1 VTVTAMLT
9 EVRAAL
15 ERARAMQTWLEVAAA
30 CDCART
36 DECALF
42 PPSGDEP
49 VWLAIVHVPAGSGCR
64 RIAT

>member
-1 VTVTAMLT
+1 
-9 EVRAAL
+9 
-15 ERARAMQTWLEVAAA
+15 MQTWLEVTAT
-30 CDCART
+30 CDCAST

-49 VWLAIVHVPAGSGCR
+49 VSLAIVHVPAGSGCR